1 MGSAPVVAG
10 EPGNPAGMS
19 PGMMNPYG
27 MMPGMM
33 PGMMGGMMGGMMMGG
48 DTNLLNVVGSVEKPL
63 RVVCKAIDLRD
74 VNPTANIALKKNLVD
89 NLKNSN
95 MFDYNET
102 KWGDLNED
110 EKQMIEEVQADKT
123 AEDKARIK
131 TLLFGLDL
139 VLREPI
145 EL

>member
-33 PGMMGGMMGGMMMGG
+33 PGMMGGMMMGG

-63 RVVCKAIDLRD
+63 GL
-74 VNPTANIALKKNLVD
+74 
-89 NLKNSN
+89 
-95 MFDYNET
+95 F
-102 KWGDLNED
+102 
-110 EKQMIEEVQADKT
+110 
-123 AEDKARIK
+123 ARQ
-131 TLLFGLDL
+131 
-139 VLREPI
+139 
-145 EL
+145 